1 MRAPKICV
9 CYLPLALLVGGLTS
23 CNLVH
28 NLFPPPT
35 PADHPVTISN
45 CTATPKWFPAR
56 KADTVTWTVTD
67 ANAYSIDFGNKTP
80 LNPPLTV
87 IPPMTSSQ
95 RVSKTLLGDSTC
107 TNGHESNIGDCYF
120 EYRLYEYPGGPGG
133 NKTLCG
139 DPGIHMVN

>member
-1 MRAPKICV
+1 
-9 CYLPLALLVGGLTS
+9 
-23 CNLVH
+23 
-28 NLFPPPT
+28 
-35 PADHPVTISN
+35 VTISN

-67 ANAYSIDFGNKTP
+67 TKTYSIDFNNKTP

-87 IPPMTSSQ
+87 IPPMTSSHM
-95 RVSKTLLGDSTC
+95 VSKTLLGDSTC
-107 TNGHESNIGDCYF
+107 TNGYESYTGDCYF
-120 EYRLYEYPGGPGG
+120 EYRLYEYPGG